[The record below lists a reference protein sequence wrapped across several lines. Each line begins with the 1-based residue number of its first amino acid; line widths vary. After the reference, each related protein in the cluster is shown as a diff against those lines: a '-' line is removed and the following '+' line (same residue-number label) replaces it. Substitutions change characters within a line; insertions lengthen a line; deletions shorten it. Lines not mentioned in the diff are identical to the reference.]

1 MITGLKKLKNLSAA
15 AKRNK
20 LKTDASK
27 ILESKESTISSD
39 SNLIINSTPVTNVK
53 TEAIKFRTDM
63 DGFVQLSLHV
73 KPGSKVSRVA
83 EITEK
88 YIGLQVKLF

>member
-15 AKRNK
+15 AAKRKKNK
-20 LKTDASK
+20 LKTDPPK
-27 ILESKESTISSD
+27 ILESKETTISSD
-39 SNLIINSTPVTNVK
+39 SIINSTTVLNVK

-88 YIGLQVKLF
+88 YIGLQVK